1 MTIIFGT
8 MKDNKKYITAFIIS
22 VLVFISTCAVRTFHS
37 TVECAWAQIVA
48 YSVMTWYSLDWIGKD
63 VKKQIWM
70 IAFIVL
76 GRVSLEIL
84 TRLFI
89 IVDITTVFEIV
100 IAIVTILLAW
110 LCYRKQK
117 LSVVI
122 LSIIV
127 LTVLNSVVHHAWLD
141 YLSNILM

>member
-1 MTIIFGT
+1 
-8 MKDNKKYITAFIIS
+8 MKENKKYIAAFIIS

-48 YSVMTWYSLDWIGKD
+48 YSVMTWYLLDWIGKD
-63 VKKQIWM
+63 NNKQIWM
-70 IAFIVL
+70 IASIVL
-76 GRVSLEIL
+76 GRVFLEIL

-89 IVDITTVFEIV
+89 TVDIATVFEIV

-117 LSVVI
+117 LSLVI
-122 LSIIV
+122 LSIV
-127 LTVLNSVVHHAWLD
+127 LLTVLNSVVHHAWLD
-141 YLSNILM
+141 FLSNKLM